1 MIVSVRRR
9 KGSYLP
15 HITRLLHQQIAM
27 INSRK
32 NKKNGKRDVDVI
44 ICNSDAEP
52 TQNKEAVYLSN
63 FIDVISINRTK
74 RSHKGNLV
82 IANHYFRLLKGLSSK
97 PSGKMIVAPNLCLLS

>member
-9 KGSYLP
+9 QGSYLP

-32 NKKNGKRDVDVI
+32 NKKNGKRDVGVI

-74 RSHKGNLV
+74 RSH
-82 IANHYFRLLKGLSSK
+82 RCC
-97 PSGKMIVAPNLCLLS
+97 GKETW